1 MEKHRK
7 SMLETEQASLT
18 DKMFGV
24 LSAGRAD
31 NEVEV
36 VATVV
41 RNLMTAG
48 CFERNIKIRKV
59 PVTDDI
65 PIGVQFFAE
74 YTDVDAV
81 IVLSYDGRLP
91 DYIKSAVIQ
100 LQMQWNMPVV
110 IASDMNTYWKVHT
123 AAIDMISLQVAME
136 AESTDTTKPDR
147 RTIN

>member
-7 SMLETEQASLT
+7 SMLETEQTSLT

-41 RNLMTAG
+41 RNLMAAG
-48 CFERNIKIRKV
+48 CFERNIKIRRV
-59 PVTDDI
+59 PMTDDI
-65 PIGVQFFAE
+65 PMGVQFFAE

-81 IVLSYDGRLP
+81 IVLSHDGQLP
-91 DYIKSAVIQ
+91 DYVKNAVIQ

-110 IASDMNTYWKVHT
+110 LASDMNTYWKIHT